1 MRKIAA
7 YLFGVFL
14 LLMLGSVLLHP
25 SLLIVGDWLGPI
37 LGNSVYEALTLTFLL
52 LGDPLK
58 FVSLLVIW
66 VSVALVCGA
75 VVRRRLGAV
84 LIALLVWLTLL
95 PITAAVVFD
104 IAQKMPNLV
113 GGGGGGPLGGLP
125 PIPSGLT
132 LTQIFDAPIVGKVF
146 EDVIGAFSSEA
157 AGQEVVGKIIGGLA
171 VDLALKPVIMIV
183 GALIGVEFGR
193 LIQKRYKGNIVASGP
208 PVPDGG
214 LKPAALMIAVI
225 LLSSSL
231 LPTVMGVSFGSDA
244 YTEGLA
250 GFLDKKGRAYIGGAF
265 VDANPTLP
273 GIDLQATDS
282 NGLAAAVVV
291 SSQGFIELARNQTG
305 EGASMGEL
313 MSLVNLLPPTFAAVV
328 YLDVPQETVL
338 QRSQSVAA
346 ALGGAY
352 GVDLFPVTAL
362 SMRPG
367 EGGEGGAGGYIP
379 QISFAFYVSQSGL
392 ESFAGKYLDDYAGRG
407 GFADTLQTAVE
418 NGRLI
423 PGKTPDSASGSL
435 FFAGFVNVDTLTK
448 YYPKEE
454 LGGNLTTIFG
464 PLLDGPIGFAG
475 SASYWEHGTEPSGG
489 AYVFDILSLLGAETP
504 PSYSADSDLSA
515 LLVAVPPGEDIGGAG
530 DSPNVKLSTSV
541 PLAQEELDAV
551 YRALESMGYIVR
563 VKPETTLSE
572 SDFRL
577 DLTGIVLPLNVE
589 VTKTVTP
596 GSTSTVTVTIKN
608 NDIKSMTDVTLND
621 SNALSS
627 YSSSIRL
634 VSGDTEGRWA
644 AIAPG
649 ETKTITYSIQTQ
661 NPGTYSLEPAALS
674 YSSDGQSFR
683 SSSNLVEFDGGRPSP
698 LLMPFELL
706 ATTWGAGKHLLD
718 FVTGGN
724 GFVAMAAVTLIFLA
738 LIAWEGV
745 RSYRRWSKGKLP
757 TVSPQ
762 AVS

>member
-1 MRKIAA
+1 
-7 YLFGVFL
+7 
-14 LLMLGSVLLHP
+14 MLGSVLLHP

-37 LGNSVYEALTLTFLL
+37 LGNSVYEALTLAFLQ

-84 LIALLVWLTLL
+84 LVALLVWLTFL

-104 IAQKMPNLV
+104 IAQKISNLV
-113 GGGGGGPLGGLP
+113 GGGGGPLGGLP

-183 GALIGVEFGR
+183 GALIGVEVGR
-193 LIQKRYKGNIVASGP
+193 FIQKRYTLKVVASGSL
-208 PVPDGG
+208 VPDGG

-231 LPTVMGVSFGSDA
+231 LPTVLGVSFGSDA

-273 GIDLQATDS
+273 GIDLRSTDS

-291 SSQGFIELARNQTG
+291 SSQGFIELARSQTG
-305 EGASMGEL
+305 ENASMSEL
-313 MSLVNLLPPTFAAVV
+313 MSLVNLLPPTFAAVI

-367 EGGEGGAGGYIP
+367 EGGEGGAGGNIP

-392 ESFAGKYLDDYAGRG
+392 ESFAGKYLEDYAGRG
-407 GFADTLQTAVE
+407 GFADTLQNAVD

-423 PGKTPDSASGSL
+423 PGKSPGSASGSI
-435 FFAGFVNVDTLTK
+435 FFAGFLNVDTFTK
-448 YYPKEE
+448 YFPKEE

-464 PLLDGPIGFAG
+464 SLLEGPIGFAG
-475 SASYWEHGTEPSGG
+475 GASYWEHGTEPLGG
-489 AYVFDILSLLGAETP
+489 TYVFDILSLLGAEAP
-504 PSYSADSDLSA
+504 PSYSAGSDLSA
-515 LLVAVPPGEDIGGAG
+515 LLVAVPPGEDIGSAG

-541 PLAQEELDAV
+541 PLTQEELDAV

-563 VKPETTLSE
+563 VKPETTLSG

-577 DLTGIVLPLNVE
+577 DLTGIVLPLNVA

-608 NDIKSMTDVTLND
+608 NDTKSMTDVTLND
-621 SNALSS
+621 SNALGS

-634 VSGDTEGRWA
+634 VSGDTTGQWTT
-644 AIAPG
+644 IAPG

-661 NPGTYSLEPAALS
+661 NPGVYSLEPAALS
-674 YSSDGQSFR
+674 YSSDGQAFKG
-683 SSSNLVEFDGGRPSP
+683 SSNLVEFSGGRPSP
-698 LLMPFELL
+698 LLMPFMLIK
-706 ATTWGAGKHLLD
+706 TTWGGFAQLFD
-718 FVTGGN
+718 MVTNGR
-724 GFVAMAAVTLIFLA
+724 GFVVMAVSA
-738 LIAWEGV
+738 LLFVALVAWEGL
-745 RSYRRWSKGKLP
+745 RSYKRWSRGKAP
-757 TVSPQ
+757 TVPPR